1 MSRPRSAEIA
11 LKQYLPAIKLFAVGA
26 HRPPSIGRVTLEQPM
41 PELPE
46 VQATVD
52 YLRER
57 VEGQLIE
64 RAQVSWARTV
74 SPMDPARFSLEL
86 SGVMIE
92 SLFRRGKYVG
102 MKLQGTR
109 PLFLFTHLRM
119 SGSLD
124 VIPTEFSIARHDRV
138 CLELNS
144 GKSIRFN
151 DTRKFGRMSLCED
164 PDEVVGHLG
173 LEPLDDSFT
182 PESLH
187 SALVHKSGRIKPV
200 LLDQSVIAGLGNIYV
215 DEVLWKIKV
224 HPLTQANTLADKE
237 MYHLHRAIQETLLEA
252 IEKLGCDF
260 GDGVVDGGMYRPRVY
275 GREGKKCSR
284 CRDTIARVVVA
295 QRGTHICP
303 TCQPSPR
310 GRRRSKQ
317 RQKK

>member
-1 MSRPRSAEIA
+1 
-11 LKQYLPAIKLFAVGA
+11 
-26 HRPPSIGRVTLEQPM
+26 M

-57 VEGQLIE
+57 VEGQRIE
-64 RAQVSWARTV
+64 RAHITWARTV
-74 SPMDPARFSLEL
+74 LPRDPSQFSRLI
-86 SGVMIE
+86 SGTRIE

-102 MKLQGTR
+102 MKLQGSR
-109 PLFLFTHLRM
+109 PLYLFTHLRM

-124 VIPTEFSIARHDRV
+124 VIPTDFSIARHDRV

-164 PDEVVGHLG
+164 PQEIVGHLG

-187 SALVHKSGRIKPV
+187 NALSQKSGRIKPV

-215 DEVLWKIKV
+215 DEVLWKIKTN
-224 HPLTQANTLADKE
+224 PLTQANKLADDKIRQ
-237 MYHLHRAIQETLLEA
+237 LHRAIQETLQEA

-260 GDGVVDGGMYRPRVY
+260 GDGVVDGGMYTPRVY

-284 CRDTIARVVVA
+284 CRDAIVRLVVG

-303 TCQPSPR
+303 TCQLPPKRS
-310 GRRRSKQ
+310 RRSKQ

>member
-1 MSRPRSAEIA
+1 
-11 LKQYLPAIKLFAVGA
+11 
-26 HRPPSIGRVTLEQPM
+26 M

-57 VEGQLIE
+57 VEGQTIV
-64 RAQVSWARTV
+64 RGHVSWARTV
-74 SPMDPARFSLEL
+74 SPQDPNDFTRSIA
-86 SGVMIE
+86 GAKIAA
-92 SLFRRGKYVG
+92 LFRRGKYVG
-102 MKLQGTR
+102 MRLEGDR
-109 PLFLFTHLRM
+109 ALYLFTHLRM

-124 VIPTEFSIARHDRV
+124 VIPTDFSIARHDRV
-138 CLELNS
+138 CLELDS

-164 PDEVVGHLG
+164 PRDVVGHLG
-173 LEPLDDSFT
+173 LEPLDDSCT
-182 PESLH
+182 PESLRDAL
-187 SALVHKSGRIKPV
+187 SAKSGRIKPV

-224 HPLTQANTLADKE
+224 HPLTPAHRLKE
-237 MYHLHRAIQETLLEA
+237 ETIRDLHRAIQSTLREA

-260 GDGVVDGGMYRPRVY
+260 GDGVVDGGMYKPRVY

-284 CRDTIARVVVA
+284 CRDTIMRLVVG

-303 TCQPSPR
+303 TCQPQPKRLGAPR
-310 GRRRSKQ
+310 LKK

>member
-1 MSRPRSAEIA
+1 
-11 LKQYLPAIKLFAVGA
+11 
-26 HRPPSIGRVTLEQPM
+26 M

-57 VEGQLIE
+57 VEGQTIV
-64 RAQVSWARTV
+64 RGHVSWARSVLPRDAADFTRSIV
-74 SPMDPARFSLEL
+74 GLKIA
-86 SGVMIE
+86 

-102 MKLQGTR
+102 MRLRGER
-109 PLFLFTHLRM
+109 ELYLFTHLRM

-138 CLELNS
+138 CLELDS

-151 DTRKFGRMSLCED
+151 DTRKFGRMVLCENQSD
-164 PDEVVGHLG
+164 VVGHLG
-173 LEPLDDSFT
+173 LEPLDESFT
-182 PESLH
+182 PE
-187 SALVHKSGRIKPV
+187 ALARALANKTGRIKPV
-200 LLDQSVIAGLGNIYV
+200 LLDQTVIAGLGNIYV
-215 DEVLWKIKV
+215 DEVLWKIRA
-224 HPLTQANTLADKE
+224 HPLKPAKRLSDSEIKN
-237 MYHLHRAIQETLLEA
+237 LHRAIQETLTEA

-260 GDGVVDGGMYRPRVY
+260 GDGVVDGGMYKPRVY

-284 CRDTIARVVVA
+284 CRDTITRLVVG

-303 TCQPSPR
+303 TCQRRPKGA
-310 GRRRSKQ
+310 GRASSKK

>member
-1 MSRPRSAEIA
+1 
-11 LKQYLPAIKLFAVGA
+11 
-26 HRPPSIGRVTLEQPM
+26 M

-57 VEGQLIE
+57 VQGQRIVKGH
-64 RAQVSWARTV
+64 VSWARTV
-74 SPMDPARFSLEL
+74 SPLDPSLFTTRVA
-86 SGVMIE
+86 GAMIE

-102 MKLQGTR
+102 MRLRGERT
-109 PLFLFTHLRM
+109 LFLFTHLRM

-124 VIPTEFSIARHDRV
+124 VIPTEFSIALHDRV
-138 CLELNS
+138 CLELDS

-151 DTRKFGRMSLCED
+151 DTRKFGRMTLCED
-164 PDEVVGHLG
+164 PNQVVGHLG

-182 PESLH
+182 PEALH
-187 SALVHKSGRIKPV
+187 NALSRKSGRIKPV
-200 LLDQSVIAGLGNIYV
+200 LLNQSVIAGLGNIYV

-224 HPLTQANTLADKE
+224 NPLTQADRLADKE
-237 MYHLHRAIQETLLEA
+237 IHYLHRAIQETLTEA

-275 GREGKKCSR
+275 GRDGKKCLR

-295 QRGTHICP
+295 QRGTHLCP
-303 TCQPSPR
+303 TCQPKPR
-310 GRRRSKQ
+310 RRRSLKQ